1 VPPEQPVPARPVT
14 NPGPLRTPIEPR
26 REPVPQDGRPAAAE
40 LPPGFGQRLRDL
52 DPQALERFYDVYFD
66 RVYGYVRR
74 LVGED
79 SLAEDVTQDVFL
91 HLQRS
96 FRSYDPARELSPWVF
111 TIATNK
117 VRDHWR
123 SRRHRDALAER
134 TLDDEEARWEP
145 AARDGGP
152 LPALENDELATQLGR
167 AIEALPE
174 SMRAALVLRWDE
186 GLSFEEIA
194 RVLGRNEVAVR
205 KRYSRALEE
214 LRRSL
219 SKTLGLGGGRA

>member
-1 VPPEQPVPARPVT
+1 M
-14 NPGPLRTPIEPR
+14 
-26 REPVPQDGRPAAAE
+26 
-40 LPPGFGQRLRDL
+40 
-52 DPQALERFYDVYFD
+52 YFD

-134 TLDDEEARWEP
+134 TLDD
-145 AARDGGP
+145 
-152 LPALENDELATQLGR
+152 
-167 AIEALPE
+167 
-174 SMRAALVLRWDE
+174 
-186 GLSFEEIA
+186 
-194 RVLGRNEVAVR
+194 
-205 KRYSRALEE
+205 
-214 LRRSL
+214 
-219 SKTLGLGGGRA
+219 